1 MMKRI
6 REEGRSASHWAICA
20 RGWVGSYWK
29 MLISFLPSPV
39 KEFHIA
45 RTCTEYRII
54 VRTLSNHGRRT
65 SSEKKGRKS
74 IISISTNMGALP
86 IIFLDIV
93 TWELVHVR
101 GSCVHG
107 MSWPSSPPH
116 WLSRKRNT
124 GHVKPPSPFY
134 FVDFK
139 RLHRSNGLID
149 RTLAVVVLWSRVQFP
164 MDVLFLWGSNLT
176 FLCAF
181 EYLLLSIGILLFLMF
196 FFDFYLT
203 LSLLDD

>member
-6 REEGRSASHWAICA
+6 REEGHSASHWAICA

-65 SSEKKGRKS
+65 GSEKKGRKS

-124 GHVKPPSPFY
+124 GHVKPPSPSY
-134 FVDFK
+134 FVNF
-139 RLHRSNGLID
+139 RYLHRSNGLIV
-149 RTLAVVVLWSRVQFP
+149 RTLAAVDGFSRALAISVFDSLWMYCFCGVLTSLFY
-164 MDVLFLWGSNLT
+164 VLLVTFYFLLIFYCS
-176 FLCAF
+176 LC
-181 EYLLLSIGILLFLMF
+181 S
-196 FFDFYLT
+196 
-203 LSLLDD
+203 SLIFIWP